1 MGEIQTQGRG
11 VAFIQVNVQMENG
24 MKNIIYIA
32 FITVSILVS
41 ATKIGW
47 TAEETMKGEGKDETF
62 YSFAVGCSAQCVRGA
77 TFTPLTCTASGTG
90 ATCTSDQQT
99 RSALCTEP
107 GPPASGMACNCT
119 GSPQTIGGHLIPV
132 NTCSSW

>member
-1 MGEIQTQGRG
+1 LS
-11 VAFIQVNVQMENG
+11 FNVERPLSVLISTDQRN
-24 MKNIIYIA
+24 
-32 FITVSILVS
+32 TLLLV
-41 ATKIGW
+41 TKRW
-47 TAEETMKGEGKDETF
+47 SVEETMKGEGKDETF
-62 YSFAVGCSAQCVRGA
+62 YSFAVGCSAQCLRGP

-119 GSPQTIGGHLIPV
+119 GSRQTIGGHLIPV